1 MSMWELIEAA
11 VGGRPDG
18 DSDYVVAKDTV

>member
-1 MSMWELIEAA
+1 MWELIEAA